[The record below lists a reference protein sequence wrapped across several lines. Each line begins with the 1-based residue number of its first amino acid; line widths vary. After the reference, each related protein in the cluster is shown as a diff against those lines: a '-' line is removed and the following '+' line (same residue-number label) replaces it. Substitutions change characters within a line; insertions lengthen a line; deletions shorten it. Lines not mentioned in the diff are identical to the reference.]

1 MPIAE
6 ERDIEE
12 VSLPGILCSLLGVG
26 DMGVEGVEGVG
37 RMRAI
42 WPREEHEQDLSC
54 YLYLVVL
61 LFSSTPP
68 NLQRTG

>member
-12 VSLPGILCSLLGVG
+12 VSLPGILCSHLGVE

-37 RMRAI
+37 RMRDI
-42 WPREEHEQDLSC
+42 WPREEHERD
-54 YLYLVVL
+54 
-61 LFSSTPP
+61 
-68 NLQRTG
+68 